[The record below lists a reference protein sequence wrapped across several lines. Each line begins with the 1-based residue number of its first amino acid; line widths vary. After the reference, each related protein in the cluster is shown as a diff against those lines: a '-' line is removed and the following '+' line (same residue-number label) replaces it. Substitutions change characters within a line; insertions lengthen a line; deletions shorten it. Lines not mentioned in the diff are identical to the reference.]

1 MCDNEITIKPKGCD
15 FMNYNETVEKV
26 MVLLKER
33 EVCSSSQKSH
43 RDCYESLGLF
53 MEQRNEGY
61 SMLFARAGLLISK
74 MNYHG
79 KGVLYGY
86 SMLIS

>member
-1 MCDNEITIKPKGCD
+1 
-15 FMNYNETVEKV
+15 MNYNETVEKV
-26 MVLLKER
+26 MVLLKEK

-53 MEQRNEGY
+53 IKQEMEVIQRQ
-61 SMLFARAGLLISK
+61 SVKAGLQRSR
-74 MNYHG
+74 MNYHS

-86 SMLIS
+86 SMYIS

>member
-1 MCDNEITIKPKGCD
+1 
-15 FMNYNETVEKV
+15 MNYNETVEKV
-26 MVLLKER
+26 MVLLKEK

-53 MEQRNEGY
+53 IKQRDGSY
-61 SMLFARAGLLISK
+61 SEAIRERSR
-74 MNYHG
+74 MNYHS

-86 SMLIS
+86 SMYIS